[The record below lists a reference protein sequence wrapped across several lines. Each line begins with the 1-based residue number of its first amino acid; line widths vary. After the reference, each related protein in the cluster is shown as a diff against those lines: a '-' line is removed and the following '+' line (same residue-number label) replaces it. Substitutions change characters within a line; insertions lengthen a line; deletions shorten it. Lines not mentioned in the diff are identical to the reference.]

1 MSPRLDHAMPRRHA
15 LVLLLLAACNEPEPV
30 PGDGSTG
37 GTTEAPSSEP
47 RATFQAKVDTI
58 ELCGFEGAKSVT
70 LLARQVG
77 CEQGP
82 PAPCTI
88 AVDPYMEW
96 SGDLVTCPSSQTL
109 LDMDVSVPVAGR
121 FQIEARTLTASGHQ
135 SLCYGRDGD
144 VPTVLTTAELEARA
158 EIYVVQ
164 TAKTCPTP

>member
-1 MSPRLDHAMPRRHA
+1 MPRCNA
-15 LVLLLLAACNEPEPV
+15 VSAVLLLLAACEPEPSSDDS
-30 PGDGSTG
+30 GGS
-37 GTTEAPSSEP
+37 TTEAPSTDP

-58 ELCGFEGAKSVT
+58 ELCGFEGAQSVT

-96 SGDLVTCPSSQTL
+96 SGDLITCPSSQTL

-135 SLCYGRDGD
+135 SLCFGRDGD

-158 EIYVVQ
+158 QIYVVQ